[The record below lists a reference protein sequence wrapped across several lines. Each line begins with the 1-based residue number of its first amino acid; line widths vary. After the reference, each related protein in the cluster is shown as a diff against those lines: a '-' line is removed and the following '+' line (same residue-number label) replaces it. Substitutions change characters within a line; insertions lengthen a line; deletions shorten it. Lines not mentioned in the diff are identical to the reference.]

1 MIGNRRI
8 SLLLPVIVLLFALSV
23 PAFAQDG
30 ITLVV
35 FGPSTWDTF
44 APGAGE
50 EIVNQVTQELDAAF
64 MAEHPEVTSIQ
75 HDARGT
81 VADGLSRLMNAQLA
95 GDQVDLIMCAANP
108 VNTSYVSRGLLLPLD
123 ELVPVVQDR
132 LIEGALEPFTL
143 SDQVWGIPISG
154 VSTTNFFYNKTLFD
168 ELGLAAPTTYDEIL
182 AAAAALDAAGVTPV
196 LHQGKNPWMWPIWYM
211 STLAETTENQ
221 QLEKTISN
229 LRGETSFTDAED
241 VAAMALVRKFVDDGI
256 LDPASLDLDEE
267 GMRAAFI
274 SGQSGMYFGASWD
287 FPILRTNVTEFELGV
302 FRFPDFVDY
311 PGAPQTYGGVEV
323 GLCLSNTVSEANRQ
337 AALDYIEFASR
348 PEYVS
353 LTLGPL
359 DPIATSH
366 VDVVASDDPIAQQF
380 RAEFL
385 PTGKFLDWV
394 WPRELSDTIQREIQR
409 VVGGT
414 ATPEEAMQTIQD
426 KFDEMVA
433 QGYVYPF

>member
-1 MIGNRRI
+1 MLRKNRVF
-8 SLLLPVIVLLFALSV
+8 LLLLIVGLFSIGLPLS
-23 PAFAQDG
+23 AQDG
-30 ITLVV
+30 ITLQV

-50 EIVNQVTQELDAAF
+50 DVVNRVTQELDAGF

-95 GDQVDLIMCAANP
+95 GDQIDLIMCAANP
-108 VNTSYVSRGLLLPLD
+108 VNTSYVTRGLIQPLD
-123 ELVPVVQDR
+123 ELVPVVEDR
-132 LIEGALEPFTL
+132 LVEGALEPFTL
-143 SDQVWGIPISG
+143 DGQVWGIPISG
-154 VSTTNFFYNKTLFD
+154 VSTTNFFYNKTLFE
-168 ELGLAAPTTYDEIL
+168 ELGLEPPATYDDLL
-182 AAAAALDAAGVTPV
+182 AAAAVLQEAGVTPV

-229 LRGETSFTDAED
+229 LRGETRFTDPED
-241 VAAMALVRKFVDDGI
+241 VEAMALVRRFVDDGI
-256 LDPASLDLDEE
+256 LDPSSLDLDEE

-287 FPILRTNVTEFELGV
+287 FPILRANVTDFELGV
-302 FRFPDFVDY
+302 FRFPDITEL
-311 PGAPQTYGGVEV
+311 PGTPQTYGGVEV
-323 GLCLSNTVSEANRQ
+323 GLCLSSTVSDQNRQ
-337 AALDYIEFASR
+337 AALDYIEYASR
-348 PEYVS
+348 PENVE

-366 VDVVASDDPIAQQF
+366 VDVIGSDDPIAQQF
-380 RAEFL
+380 RDEFL

-394 WPRELSDTIQREIQR
+394 WPRELTDTIQREIQL
-409 VVGGT
+409 VVGGS
-414 ATPEEAMQTIQD
+414 ATPEEAMQAIQD

-433 QGYVYPF
+433 QGYEYPF